1 MGMACVL
8 FSLSPGV
15 HVNVKCQYHLVIQAG
30 TVATSLGS
38 CVIVAS
44 LCTDEVWG
52 LDIAP
57 GASRQER
64 RCCRCC
70 EGSSY
75 EGVSS
80 GWVWVSRLSG

>member
-15 HVNVKCQYHLVIQAG
+15 HVYVKGQHHLVIQAG
-30 TVATSLGS
+30 AVATSLGS
-38 CVIVAS
+38 CVVVAS
-44 LCTDEVWG
+44 LCADEVWG

-57 GASRQER
+57 GASRQEC
-64 RCCRCC
+64 RCCRRC
-70 EGSSY
+70 EESSY

-80 GWVWVSRLSG
+80 G